1 MNIYKCDVCK
11 TVYEVIDPVDAQ
23 REIVCCGKPARLL
36 KAGDTDAATEKHVPV
51 VSVEG
56 DKLIINVGSVD
67 HPMTPEHW
75 ITSIWAEFADGSIE
89 RSGLT
94 PNNKPHTEFD
104 IKGRTGEVTIT
115 NIATYMVCGRLLLQ
129 LNNQ

>member
-36 KAGDTDAATEKHVPV
+36 KAGETDAANEKHVPV

-67 HPMTPEHW
+67 HPMTPEH
-75 ITSIWAEFADGSIE
+75 AG
-89 RSGLT
+89 
-94 PNNKPHTEFD
+94 
-104 IKGRTGEVTIT
+104 
-115 NIATYMVCGRLLLQ
+115 Q
-129 LNNQ
+129 

>member
-56 DKLIINVGSVD
+56 DKLIINVGSVE

-94 PNNKPHTEFD
+94 PNNKPHTED
-104 IKGRTGEVTIT
+104 RHS
-115 NIATYMVCGRLLLQ
+115 R
-129 LNNQ
+129 

>member
-36 KAGDTDAATEKHVPV
+36 KAGETDAATEKHVPV

-104 IKGRTGEVTIT
+104 LKGRTGEVTIYEYCNLHGLWKT
-115 NIATYMVCGRLLLQ
+115 TITIE
-129 LNNQ
+129 